1 MSGVSDTVSKVID
14 FITGGLYESDGEDD
28 PFETLEKELGTSTKY
43 PVVDNTAKKVEYATT
58 PIKNRSKE
66 KESNVVSMGGRE
78 TELMVVEP
86 RSFSENSMQLIG
98 YLQEGRTIVLNLH
111 LLDKE
116 QAQRLVDFVSGAT
129 QALNGNQ
136 QKIADTVFIFA
147 PKNIA
152 ISADTL
158 KAKSTLTDAIWDQRR
173 Y

>member
-1 MSGVSDTVSKVID
+1 MSGVSETISKIVD
-14 FITGGLYESDGEDD
+14 FFTNGYETSEDD
-28 PFETLEKELGTSTKY
+28 PFKVLEREVGATTY
-43 PVVDNTAKKVEYATT
+43 PTEENTAKQPEYTT
-58 PIKNRSKE
+58 KPMKAPKKPDNI
-66 KESNVVSMGGRE
+66 VSYPGARG

-86 RSFSENSMQLIG
+86 RSFSEDSMQLIK

-129 QALNGNQ
+129 QALCGHQ

-147 PKNIA
+147 PTNIS
-152 ISADTL
+152 ISADSL
-158 KAKSTLTDAIWDQRR
+158 KAKPSMSDGIWGQRQ

>member
-1 MSGVSDTVSKVID
+1 MSGVSGTISKILD
-14 FITGGLYESDGEDD
+14 FFTNGYETSED
-28 PFETLEKELGTSTKY
+28 PFDKLAQEMGTNY
-43 PVVDNTAKKVEYATT
+43 PTEDNTAKQPEYTT
-58 PIKNRSKE
+58 KPMKGPKA
-66 KESNVVSMGGRE
+66 KDNVVIYPGARG

-86 RSFSENSMQLIG
+86 RSFSEDSMQLIK

-129 QALNGNQ
+129 QALMGHQ

-147 PKNIA
+147 PTNIS

-158 KAKSTLTDAIWDQRR
+158 KTKPSMSDGIWGQRQ

>member
-1 MSGVSDTVSKVID
+1 MSGVSGTISKILD
-14 FITGGLYESDGEDD
+14 FFTNGYETED
-28 PFETLEKELGTSTKY
+28 PFDKLAEEMGAQY
-43 PVVDNTAKKVEYATT
+43 PVEDNAARKPEYVTA
-58 PIKNRSKE
+58 PIKKQTTKNKD
-66 KESNVVSMGGRE
+66 NVVSYPGARG

-86 RSFSENSMQLIG
+86 RSFSEDSMHLIK

-129 QALNGNQ
+129 QALNGHQ

-147 PKNIA
+147 PTNIS
-152 ISADTL
+152 ISADSLRT
-158 KAKSTLTDAIWDQRR
+158 KPAMTDGIWDQRQ

>member
-1 MSGVSDTVSKVID
+1 MSGVSEALSKVIGFFTD
-14 FITGGLYESDGEDD
+14 GYEPDTD
-28 PFETLEKELGTSTKY
+28 PFSDLAGEAGVQY
-43 PVVDNTAKKVEYATT
+43 PVDANAAKEPEYVTAPINNRKPGSKTNENVT
-58 PIKNRSKE
+58 PFR
-66 KESNVVSMGGRE
+66 GARG

-86 RSFSENSMQLIG
+86 RSFSEDSMQLIK

-129 QALNGNQ
+129 QALYGHQ

-147 PKNIA
+147 PTNIS
-152 ISADTL
+152 ISADSL
-158 KAKSTLTDAIWDQRR
+158 KAKTTMSDGIWGQRQ